1 MNPPSEKVSQTP
13 QSSAS
18 SPTPPSEPAAPPMEE
33 SPALRSPKRP
43 TPAAKTP
50 SKAAK
55 SSGLEI
61 VSHSS
66 AKTKTAQAGSAK
78 AADPEPATP
87 DSLDTPLPTPS
98 IATAAEKTGNQ
109 GTDPKT
115 SDTGITAEGKDKD
128 RNHPISPPSE
138 PMQYRAIGLVRGL
151 YQASEEQVTRGNIH
165 TVDGAVIDAV
175 LLGRVI
181 SLIKKHIDLAK
192 EHLWVVYP
200 RTREEGDSLHV
211 QVVGIWE
218 PESLS
223 KEGEDEPSGPVA
235 PPADS
240 PDLTARDATREEAD
254 SPASTA
260 VAELTAAT
268 HELVSPPDAA
278 RSEGSGTDTAPTP
291 TAGAAPVAASELPDG
306 FFSIRG
312 EIVHYAQEAER
323 LVVKI
328 KQQPRKASQ
337 RPKAF
342 KLTLKGTLDSPKILR
357 HFWDLEVQ
365 REGNDLVVQKGTLI
379 GIIPPVKKRFSQG
392 DRNFQKKRPPNGN
405 KKPFKRPHQS
415 AGPEKAGEAGTPRPH
430 SPKPKPMKRND
441 PERRSPRVPRNPL

>member
-33 SPALRSPKRP
+33 SPALQSPKRP
-43 TPAAKTP
+43 APAAKTP
-50 SKAAK
+50 GKAAK
-55 SSGLEI
+55 SSGMLEI

-66 AKTKTAQAGSAK
+66 AKAK
-78 AADPEPATP
+78 AAQAVSGKNTDPASATP
-87 DSLDTPLPTPS
+87 DSPDTLFPTPS
-98 IATAAEKTGNQ
+98 TTTASKGAEVE
-109 GTDPKT
+109 GTNART
-115 SDTGITAEGKDKD
+115 NDTTPTTEGKEKD

-151 YQASEEQVTRGNIH
+151 YTASEEQVTRGTIH
-165 TVDGAVIDAV
+165 TTDGSVIDAV

-181 SLIKKHIDLAK
+181 SLIKKHIDLTK

-200 RTREEGDSLHV
+200 RTREEGDSLHM

-223 KEGEDEPSGPVA
+223 KEGEDEPA
-235 PPADS
+235 ITAATPADL
-240 PDLTARDATREEAD
+240 PELTPSEIAE
-254 SPASTA
+254 PLASLK
-260 VAELTAAT
+260 VAELASAT
-268 HELVSPPDAA
+268 SDLVPQPNVAKAEEIEADIV
-278 RSEGSGTDTAPTP
+278 PTP
-291 TAGAAPVAASELPDG
+291 EGGVAPVAASELPDG

-312 EIVHYAQEAER
+312 EIVHYAQETEK

-342 KLTLKGTLDSPKILR
+342 KLTLKGTLDSPKVLR

-379 GIIPPVKKRFSQG
+379 GIIPPVKKRPSQG

-405 KKPFKRPHQS
+405 KKPFKRPRQS
-415 AGPEKAGEAGTPRPH
+415 AGPEKAGEAEMPRS

-441 PERRSPRVPRNPL
+441 PDRRSPRVPRNPL